1 MLFFKLNR
9 KIMKNYLLILFI
21 SFSLTQILAQQ
32 TQNVEMNGMQ
42 IFTKDKEPDKMTGS
56 PYYEDDFIIGKV
68 MEDDRKVMML
78 MRYNALE
85 DMVVLRP
92 NTNSTKEYVLP
103 KKKSIKYDFG
113 NYTYFID
120 RLETE
125 EGELE
130 AYFAKFHQGKH
141 SIFVGQPNADY
152 TPAKKAATSY
162 TQDKPAS
169 IKVEM
174 VYYISIDGAPF
185 KEVRLKEK
193 DLADLFDSDRMEDYF
208 DDKKIK
214 TEEDVVAMLK
224 FYDNI

>member
-1 MLFFKLNR
+1 
-9 KIMKNYLLILFI
+9 MKNTVLALLF
-21 SFSLTQILAQQ
+21 LTFVGYQSNAQVVQ
-32 TQNVEMNGMQ
+32 DVEMNGMQ
-42 IFTKDKEPDKMTGS
+42 IFTKNKEPDKMTGS
-56 PYYEDDFIIGKV
+56 PFYEDDFIIGKV
-68 MEDDRKVMML
+68 MENDRKVMML

-103 KKKSIKYDFG
+103 KKKSIMYDFG
-113 NYTYFID
+113 DYTYFID

-125 EGELE
+125 EGNLE

-193 DLADLFDSDRMEDYF
+193 DLEDLFDSDRMEDYF
-208 DDKKIK
+208 DDRKIK

-224 FYDNI
+224 FYDNK